1 MVALGHT
8 MPPLGIRTPRRLHCR
23 DPRLI
28 ENYVHLFHQ
37 FARPLDLFKRVK
49 NLDKQYRNM
58 SKTEAI
64 LEYEELDI
72 LRCQA
77 TAFAERHCRKLCT
90 GQVAFSPELN
100 AGRLKMKG
108 WLLLIAKQQNRKVS
122 SRLLSRTL
130 KKAGIQAEAK
140 TLELEDLQERLKE
153 EYQHYY
159 QIKGEA
165 KQLRMTALV
174 YLALALAEK
183 GNSEKEKI
191 LKALR
196 HREQQR
202 STAKT
207 IKHLRGKIRT
217 GSTTIVTTTN
227 ANGNKID
234 ITNKTEM
241 EQAILNSNKEKFS
254 QSAHTPFYWF

>member
-1 MVALGHT
+1 
-8 MPPLGIRTPRRLHCR
+8 
-23 DPRLI
+23 
-28 ENYVHLFHQ
+28 
-37 FARPLDLFKRVK
+37 
-49 NLDKQYRNM
+49 
-58 SKTEAI
+58 
-64 LEYEELDI
+64 
-72 LRCQA
+72 
-77 TAFAERHCRKLCT
+77 
-90 GQVAFSPELN
+90 
-100 AGRLKMKG
+100 MKG
-108 WLLLIAKQQNRKVS
+108 WLFLIAKQQNRKVS
-122 SRLLSRTL
+122 SQLLSRTL

-165 KQLRMTALV
+165 KQLRMTALDS
-174 YLALALAEK
+174 LASALAEK
-183 GNSEKEKI
+183 GNSEKDKI

-202 STAKT
+202 STAKK
-207 IKHLRGKIRT
+207 IKYLRGKIRT

-227 ANGNKID
+227 ANGNKND

-254 QSAHTPFYWF
+254 QSAHTPFYLSPLKDEFGFKGLTAAAQATLTGLYEPNHDINGRILEVIVLLHHESWCFRPRHCFTGLHSYQAQPSIRLCSQKMETLS